1 MKKRKVLGADDPS
14 QNLYK
19 KEVVVSPCTSILIM
33 LTTVFAVLT
42 SGALLAI
49 FSTTYE
55 SSCTPDA
62 AGKSIC
68 TSLVKFKGWE
78 AIPLQGL
85 PGAIG
90 TGIGIYAAFKSG
102 KLPGQQKSEE
112 EQVVE

>member
-1 MKKRKVLGADDPS
+1 MKKSEIAI
-14 QNLYK
+14 
-19 KEVVVSPCTSILIM
+19 SPVTSILIM

-62 AGKSIC
+62 VGKSVC
-68 TSLVKFKGWE
+68 TQTVKFKGWE

-102 KLPGQQKSEE
+102 KLPGQQSNSGD
-112 EQVVE
+112 EQPNVE